1 MSGVSMRVTFDD
13 AVLRKH
19 LAALALAKPEK
30 FTGLLGDI
38 GDDIVGDVQDNIRS
52 QRLVDG
58 SAMWQSQAAIDRK
71 DKTLL
76 DRGHLRDSYVY
87 QVGGGVLQVGSNMV
101 YAAIH
106 HFGGRTGRGKKTFI
120 ARRPVLGVNAR
131 REASIA
137 RKLGQALLEMTS

>member
-30 FTGLLGDI
+30 FTALLGDI
-38 GDDIVGDVQDNIRS
+38 GEDIVGDVQDNIRA
-52 QRLVDG
+52 QRLADG
-58 SAMWQSQAAIDRK
+58 SAMLQSQAAKDRK
-71 DKTLL
+71 GKTLQ

-87 QVGGGVLQVGSNMV
+87 QIGGGVLQVGSNMV

-106 HFGGRTGRGKKTFI
+106 HFGGRTGRGGKTMI
-120 ARRPVLGVNAR
+120 PARPVLGVNAK
-131 REASIA
+131 REEAIGN
-137 RKLGQALLEMTS
+137 KLGRALLEMTS